1 MNVIQISRK
10 VSRIMRKSFFAHVPA
25 LLLAGHA
32 YATDVKLPDGTPTS
46 VTVQTPCTSESY
58 KEYETCIS
66 AILSLPSNRGG
77 DIDIRAIET
86 LLPKD
91 IQKAAI
97 ISGIT
102 AAPVVPMTVSLK
114 HYDDR
119 NIIWPSTDTPLD
131 HIIIPNNGTYQV
143 VLTTAD
149 GGKTWGMRIII
160 EQPGSIDQ

>member
-1 MNVIQISRK
+1 MVQISRK
-10 VSRIMRKSFFAHVPA
+10 VSLTMSKSLFALVPA

-32 YATDVKLPDGTPTS
+32 YATDVKLPDGTPAS

-77 DIDIRAIET
+77 DIDIRGIET

-119 NIIWPSTDTPLD
+119 NITWPSTDTPLD

-143 VLTTAD
+143 VLTTVD
-149 GGKTWGMRIII
+149 GGKTWGMRIVI
-160 EQPGSIDQ
+160 EQPGSAEQ

>member
-1 MNVIQISRK
+1 MSKSPLRYLD
-10 VSRIMRKSFFAHVPA
+10 IMRKSFFAFVPA
-25 LLLAGHA
+25 LLLTGHA
-32 YATDVKLPDGTPTS
+32 HATDVKLPDGTQAS
-46 VTVQTPCTSESY
+46 ATVQTPCTSESY

-102 AAPVVPMTVSLK
+102 AAPVAPMTVSLK
-114 HYDDR
+114 HYDDK
-119 NIIWPSTDTPLD
+119 NITWPSTDTPLD

-143 VLTTAD
+143 ALTTTD

-160 EQPGSIDQ
+160 EQPGSTDQ